1 MFLCFKLETIV
12 SYWEEYCESV
22 QSWLVSSLKHKNT
35 QPLYILY
42 RVRVLHLDRLKEG
55 TWLHSFAFDW
65 LLHAICMNWKQSEGK
80 IHFLLRLPHAWFR
93 SSPWSRKLLLL
104 PQLSC
109 GPYFH
114 MEIWIFFSFHIH
126 TKKYVEFRKYFHC
139 NWSFIYQG
147 CRRVWKSFS
156 E

>member
-1 MFLCFKLETIV
+1 MCFKLETIV
-12 SYWEEYCESV
+12 SYWEEYCELV
-22 QSWLVSSLKHKNT
+22 QSWLLSQVWNIKTLGLKNT

-93 SSPWSRKLLLL
+93 SSPWSRKLLRL

-109 GPYFH
+109 SPYFH
-114 MEIWIFFSFHIH
+114 MKIWIFFF
-126 TKKYVEFRKYFHC
+126 T
-139 NWSFIYQG
+139 YQEI
-147 CRRVWKSFS
+147 CRVQEIFS
-156 E
+156 L